1 MDLFEELRRGGVSH
15 MHCGW
20 ASFAILSAVTI
31 IEDGEELDG
40 VTDFEKRTVTV
51 SSKLDYTAMR
61 HTLLHEIWHVLLEG
75 MWMHDRS
82 KEYGAMSGIVPI
94 CNEDLAE
101 NIAKGTLLFRNLN
114 PQLWDI
120 LFAPHL
126 T

>member
-15 MHCGW
+15 LQCGW
-20 ASFAILSAVTI
+20 AAFSILTTPTI
-31 IEDGEELDG
+31 IEDGSELDG
-40 VTDFEKRTVTV
+40 VTDFEKRTITV
-51 SSKLDYTAMR
+51 SSKLDYAAMR

-82 KEYGAMSGIVPI
+82 KEYGAMEGIVPI

-114 PQLWDI
+114 PQLWSI
-120 LFAPHL
+120 LFSPHQ
-126 T
+126 